1 MNTKEYVVNARN
13 GDEHAIRQLMDS
25 VSKKGKYIALEYV
38 HDDAKAEDI
47 LQETFIKAFSSL
59 DQLKD
64 PDKFEPWFFTILNR
78 LAINATNQKMI
89 DKNSTNFSAY
99 DSEDMNYEDSLTKD
113 YVEFQPEENFDYSE
127 LKQGIQNIMEELP
140 EAQRMAVYAYFFE
153 GLNMREIADLYDV
166 GESTI
171 RARINAAKTKMHDM
185 IKSLEAKGM
194 PLFGAAPASVFQ
206 WYANGE
212 VSQITVNKL
221 SGPAIVQTI
230 FKGAEVATKKGAAVA
245 AKTTAGGIGKAITTK
260 TIVIALATV
269 ATIGTTG
276 TIIYQ
281 KSNQSSQPEQV
292 VTTIE
297 PTEEFNWKEAYKEA
311 LNDIEKEGYVYYIL
325 LDIDEDGV
333 PEIYCE
339 KENNEGSLLVTVI
352 NDEIHTTSLGEQMAE
367 RNVSYM
373 PTEHMIV
380 VRDRTTFNVDMYH
393 VDAGSMA
400 LVHTSR
406 NHIDQSANA
415 DPLQFDWDNT
425 AMDYQAW
432 QDQTKKLI
440 YDEVPLSVTA
450 AQSSFAIEEEARGQG
465 VTLEELINQINSY

>member
-1 MNTKEYVVNARN
+1 MVEKRENLNTKEYVVNARN

-212 VSQITVNKL
+212 ASHI
-221 SGPAIVQTI
+221 
-230 FKGAEVATKKGAAVA
+230 ATKVQFKRVF
-245 AKTTAGGIGKAITTK
+245 KRSRR
-260 TIVIALATV
+260 
-269 ATIGTTG
+269 
-276 TIIYQ
+276 
-281 KSNQSSQPEQV
+281 KSNRININRKNRILDRMPKIKYMLVFPVIVVVGMFYINFESSTKNNEIGHINKGLITQNNLVTKREKKEKQDKSSSPESTFLEPNLDYNDGLYAQDGV
-292 VTTIE
+292 MDNKKEDVNIYENVEIYPKETIASDA
-297 PTEEFNWKEAYKEA
+297 PVAEANQACTDYDFEGF
-311 LNDIEKEGYVYYIL
+311 LSPGDIECY
-325 LDIDEDGV
+325 
-333 PEIYCE
+333 
-339 KENNEGSLLVTVI
+339 
-352 NDEIHTTSLGEQMAE
+352 
-367 RNVSYM
+367 
-373 PTEHMIV
+373 
-380 VRDRTTFNVDMYH
+380 
-393 VDAGSMA
+393 
-400 LVHTSR
+400 
-406 NHIDQSANA
+406 
-415 DPLQFDWDNT
+415 
-425 AMDYQAW
+425 
-432 QDQTKKLI
+432 
-440 YDEVPLSVTA
+440 
-450 AQSSFAIEEEARGQG
+450 
-465 VTLEELINQINSY
+465 

>member
-153 GLNMREIADLYDV
+153 GLNMREIPDLYDV

-212 VSQITVNKL
+212 CGHMITNVSSISSIQTQNNSKEKNDEEDKKNGNKK
-221 SGPAIVQTI
+221 SSVIVQSQQTDKSVIDKRINKKVFI
-230 FKGAEVATKKGAAVA
+230 FWIIILIIIGFLIYVTGQRKPSLIGFEKGPLMIHKISEPKKE
-245 AKTTAGGIGKAITTK
+245 KEKDK
-260 TIVIALATV
+260 EKKPDALA
-269 ATIGTTG
+269 GDF
-276 TIIYQ
+276 
-281 KSNQSSQPEQV
+281 S
-292 VTTIE
+292 
-297 PTEEFNWKEAYKEA
+297 TE
-311 LNDIEKEGYVYYIL
+311 NDLSYDNGSYTEEGYVT
-325 LDIDEDGV
+325 EEV
-333 PEIYCE
+333 PIYDDVAVYP
-339 KENNEGSLLVTVI
+339 NQS
-352 NDEIHTTSLGEQMAE
+352 A
-367 RNVSYM
+367 
-373 PTEHMIV
+373 
-380 VRDRTTFNVDMYH
+380 
-393 VDAGSMA
+393 
-400 LVHTSR
+400 
-406 NHIDQSANA
+406 SANA
-415 DPLQFDWDNT
+415 Q
-425 AMDYQAW
+425 
-432 QDQTKKLI
+432 
-440 YDEVPLSVTA
+440 V
-450 AQSSFAIEEEARGQG
+450 EEADQACVNGPMVNG
-465 VTLEELINQINSY
+465 DSAPGAVLCY